1 MVLLIIRQG
10 RLAKEG
16 KMSEKDE
23 NVLKNASDLIKPLRE
38 GKEKNGCK
46 NLTNNT
52 SKPKIKPAGQSP
64 MEIKMG
70 KIEIDA
76 TFVATRNEN
85 NPRIWVIQH
94 VADLGTDQLE
104 DWFYCSETASLEDI
118 KKMALAKMR
127 QWGKPFEGLSYSK
140 RI

>member
-1 MVLLIIRQG
+1 
-10 RLAKEG
+10 
-16 KMSEKDE
+16 
-23 NVLKNASDLIKPLRE
+23 
-38 GKEKNGCK
+38 
-46 NLTNNT
+46 
-52 SKPKIKPAGQSP
+52 